1 METPLD
7 NTQSPSLLRLTPL
20 ALSTVPDN
28 ITHAQQEQ
36 IADKPYKKAEGFRTP
51 NVTYGIPRDE
61 VLRGASPLFFIFS
74 T

>member
-36 IADKPYKKAEGFRTP
+36 IADKPYKK
-51 NVTYGIPRDE
+51 PR
-61 VLRGASPLFFIFS
+61 ASVRQ